1 MHDAEVFVR
10 GMTYEQFVQDKRTLN
25 AVLRSLQVIGEA
37 TKRVP
42 DPVRERYPQVPWR
55 EMAGMRDK
63 IIHDYMDVDTEI
75 VWRVLTERIPEIR
88 PVLEQILEELRG
100 SQ

>member
-1 MHDAEVFVR
+1 MRRAIWLYIQDILENMHDAEVFVQ

-42 DPVRERYPQVPWR
+42 DPVRN
-55 EMAGMRDK
+55 G
-63 IIHDYMDVDTEI
+63 IHKCHGGRWLECVIRLSTTTWM
-75 VWRVLTERIPEIR
+75 WIPR
-88 PVLEQILEELRG
+88 LYGVC
-100 SQ
+100 